1 MSTQER
7 SYDEQVAAWERD
19 SVIVD
24 DPNSIYQQEPD
35 FPQPS
40 EEELKE
46 YYRRVERERDY
57 FEKQLIGDAF
67 PFRPPTD
74 QPMFRFSS
82 YRSGEPMDY
91 EYIVEGMLRFGH
103 NAWSGPRGVGKTSTL
118 IPMLCAVAGLIPHY
132 PLQIKL
138 RRQVILVTEDEEQVW
153 MVIRAMIADGYLNA
167 PDEEL
172 NDWFHVTPASRLTT
186 SEITAHAEGL
196 EKMKAPNERADGTPF
211 PAGPL
216 LVMDTV
222 SACID
227 TENGSSNDEVARD
240 VELIKQKLRCAAVL
254 LIGHTAKDAGT
265 KAGQTFLGAQAWEA
279 NTIGAVTLRR
289 LDSGV
294 RELVVLKNRFSANSP
309 KFRVVPKTAR
319 FSGKD
324 VLGKDTVIQCLYNLI
339 QPMTAEEV
347 EAARLDER
355 EAKETTRLEED
366 SATLLAK
373 LTEMLEDTDANGDL
387 VHPMGVKRG
396 DLYKALTGKD
406 ARWKLVIDALAE
418 GEGSELT
425 IKKAGK
431 AEFITLTVKT

>member
-1 MSTQER
+1 MSTQQR
-7 SYDEQVAAWERD
+7 SYDEEVAAWERD

-40 EEELKE
+40 EEELKD
-46 YYRRVERERDY
+46 YYKRFERERDY

-118 IPMLCAVAGLIPHY
+118 IPMLCAIAGLIPHY
-132 PLQIKL
+132 PLHIKL

-153 MVIRAMIADGYLNA
+153 MVIRAMIADGYLNV
-167 PDEEL
+167 PEEEL
-172 NDWFHVTPASRLTT
+172 NDWFHVAPASRLTT
-186 SEITAHAEGL
+186 SEIIAHAEGL
-196 EKMKAPNERADGTPF
+196 ELMKAANERADGTPF

-279 NTIGAVTLRR
+279 NTIGAVTLRKPENG
-289 LDSGV
+289 D
-294 RELVVLKNRFSANSP
+294 RELVVLKNRFSADSP
-309 KFRVVPKTAR
+309 RFRIVPKTAR

-324 VLGKDTVIQCLYNLI
+324 VLGNDTVIQCLYNLI
-339 QPMTAEEV
+339 EPMTTEQV
-347 EAARLDER
+347 EAATLEER
-355 EAKETTRLEED
+355 MAKEAIKLEED
-366 SATLLAK
+366 SATLLATLEK
-373 LTEMLEDTDANGDL
+373 MLADTDSNGDP
-387 VHPMGVKRG
+387 VHPTGVKRG

-406 ARWKLVIDALAE
+406 ARWKPVIDGLADDE
-418 GEGSELT
+418 DSELT
-425 IKKAGK
+425 VKKAGK
-431 AEFITLTVKT
+431 TEFVNLIVKS